1 MNNKELVKLTQ
12 ELVEAIKERKVN
24 EALQKNPNIILPL
37 RLSLGMSQKQFL
49 RNMKNPFSQVSLI
62 NYENGR
68 RKRMIRKNAALIFK
82 QANNIK
88 PHARVVIEN
97 YKKFND
103 MKKGKHMTKE
113 RGKELHRIWMEK
125 TTRTQREKWGR
136 LGASITNRN
145 PKLTIQEKIIKKAIE
160 SNLSKEFV
168 VEMHKEI
175 EADHNRFNID
185 FVIYSKDKPLCFIES
200 TARRHD
206 LTILSQAYAYRKRVL
221 SEKYPNTKFVMI
233 ADILP
238 SFAKQILK
246 NEFDIVSQ
254 TNNLENFLVLLK
266 NLAPIHQT

>member
-12 ELVEAIKERKVN
+12 ELVEAMKKGKVD
-24 EALQKNPNIILPL
+24 EALQKNPSIILPL
-37 RLSLGMSQKQFL
+37 RLTLGMSQKQFL
-49 RNMKNPFSQVSLI
+49 RNMNNPFSQVSLI

-68 RKRMIRKNAALIFK
+68 RKRMIRKNAASISK
-82 QANNIK
+82 QASNIK
-88 PHARVVIEN
+88 PHARTVIKN

-103 MKKGKHMTKE
+103 MKKGKYMTKE

-136 LGASITNRN
+136 LGASIANKKL
-145 PKLTIQEKIIKKAIE
+145 KLTVQEKIIKNIIE
-160 SNLSKEFV
+160 SNLSKEFE
-168 VEMHKEI
+168 VEIHKEI
-175 EADHNRFNID
+175 EADYNRFNID
-185 FVIYSKDKPLCFIES
+185 FVIYSKDNPLCFIES

-221 SEKYPNTKFVMI
+221 SEKYPNAKFVMI
-233 ADILP
+233 VDILP

-246 NEFDIVSQ
+246 KEFDIVSQ

-266 NLAPIHQT
+266 NLTPMHQT